1 MIETASDLY
10 GSGPCQ
16 NRAAPSDT
24 FSDKDTTPAH
34 YGDAVTPNQAEVS
47 MILIMGAFICNY
59 TSALTGKSIG
69 TFYPQ
74 CSHCWMVIDGWK
86 DYRFLYPLLL

>member
-1 MIETASDLY
+1 
-10 GSGPCQ
+10 
-16 NRAAPSDT
+16 
-24 FSDKDTTPAH
+24 
-34 YGDAVTPNQAEVS
+34 